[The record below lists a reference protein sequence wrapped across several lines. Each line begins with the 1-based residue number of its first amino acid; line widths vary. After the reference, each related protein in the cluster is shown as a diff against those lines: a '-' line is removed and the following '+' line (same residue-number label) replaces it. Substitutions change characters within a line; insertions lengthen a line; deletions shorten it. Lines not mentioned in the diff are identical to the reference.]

1 VAYARLNLIESEEN
15 MKRVFVLTL
24 VVAGLAAVG
33 TAVGNQDG
41 SYLNQFV
48 RVLADGQPPP
58 PIPPKQNDQKAPWL
72 TADGQ
77 PPPPPWFQ
85 AV

>member
-1 VAYARLNLIESEEN
+1 

-24 VVAGLAAVG
+24 VVAGLFAGTGSISVHRNS

-41 SYLNQFV
+41 SYLKPVV
-48 RVLADGQPPP
+48 RVLADGEPPP
-58 PIPPKQNDQKAPWL
+58 PPKPMPPMQNNYQKTPWL
-72 TADGQ
+72 TADGE
-77 PPPPPWFQ
+77 PPPPVPWFR